1 MRAALNNWSF
11 VWNDLDNTESDIATD
26 DPNDVI
32 VPGNITAT
40 KHQFIRQ
47 FRARAWSTA
56 NLTKELAGSD
66 PSMEIGNKSGDYW
79 GRQMDRIAIAT
90 INGIIADNVAND
102 SGDMVHNITA
112 ATGTVVSGGKTVNAY
127 SIHDAA
133 VLDAKQTMGDNAD
146 GLAIIVMHSVLYTNL
161 QKQNLIAFI
170 PNSQGVINIPT
181 YMGYEVLVSDQCP
194 AVVDGSDLHYT
205 TYLAGRGVLGWADS
219 PPDEPV
225 AIQKEAL
232 QGNGAGV
239 ETLVTR
245 KQFGLHPMGFTYL
258 DGSTAGQFPTNAELA
273 LAANWNRVY
282 PERKQIPL
290 AVLKTKNG

>member
-1 MRAALNNWSF
+1 MNTWSF
-11 VWNDLDNTESDIATD
+11 VWNDLDNTESDIGTD
-26 DPNDVI
+26 DPNDEI
-32 VPGNITAT
+32 VPGKITAS

-47 FRARAWSTA
+47 FRTRAWSTA
-56 NLTKELAGSD
+56 ELAKELAGSD
-66 PSMEIGNKSGDYW
+66 ASMEIGNKAGDYW

-102 SGDMVHNITA
+102 SSDMVHDITSA
-112 ATGTVVSGGKTVNAY
+112 SGTVVSGGKTVNAY
-127 SIHDAA
+127 TIHDAA

-146 GLAIIVMHSVLYTNL
+146 GLAIIIMHSVLYTNL
-161 QKQNLIAFI
+161 QKQNLISFI

-194 AVVDGSDLHYT
+194 AVTVSSDIHYT
-205 TYLAGRGVLGWADS
+205 TYLAGRGVLGYAES

-225 AIQKEAL
+225 AFEKKPL

-239 ETLVTR
+239 ENMVTR
-245 KQFGLHPMGFTYL
+245 KQFGLHPGGFTFT
-258 DGSTAGQFPTNAELA
+258 DASTADQFPTNAELA
-273 LAANWNRVY
+273 LAANWDRVY

-290 AVLKTKNG
+290 AVIKTKNG